1 MRGLR
6 AILMHNRAMAG
17 LVIAAA
23 LLLRALI
30 PAGYMIAPAA
40 EARQVFVTVCTGM
53 QGESVKVA
61 LPVGAKQSE
70 PGKEHQAKDSPC
82 AFTALAGLADLPQV
96 AELGLPAVPV
106 QGRAPSSQTVSVGR
120 GLAAPPPY
128 QTGPPSIA

>member
-23 LLLRALI
+23 LLLRAMI
-30 PAGYMIAPAA
+30 PAGYMIAPAT
-40 EARQVFVTVCTGM
+40 EAKQVFVTVCTGM

-61 LPVGAKQSE
+61 LQTGGKQSQ

-82 AFTALAGLADLPQV
+82 AFTALAGLADLPQL
-96 AELGLPAVPV
+96 AQLALPVVPA
-106 QGRAPSSQTVSVGR
+106 QEIAASSHAVSVGR

-128 QTGPPSIA
+128 QTGPPLIA